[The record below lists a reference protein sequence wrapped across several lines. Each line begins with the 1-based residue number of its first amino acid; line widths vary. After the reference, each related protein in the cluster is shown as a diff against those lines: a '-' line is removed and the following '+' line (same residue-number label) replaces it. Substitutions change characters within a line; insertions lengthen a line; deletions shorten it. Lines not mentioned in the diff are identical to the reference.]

1 MSTTIKLKRA
11 YQAAAD
17 TDGFRVLVDRLWP
30 RGVSKDDA
38 AIDLWLKEIA
48 PSDELRKWFGH
59 DAEKWPEFRTRYF
72 KELDGLD
79 YALAPLVDACMQH
92 DTVTLVFGAKD
103 TEHNNA
109 VALRDY
115 LETCAKSR

>member
-1 MSTTIKLKRA
+1 MTVKLKRA
-11 YQAAAD
+11 YEAAAD
-17 TDGFRVLVDRLWP
+17 ADGFRVLVDRLWP
-30 RGVSKDDA
+30 RGVNKDDA

-48 PSDELRKWFGH
+48 PSDALRKWFGH
-59 DAEKWPEFRTRYF
+59 ETGKWPEFRTRYF
-72 KELDGLD
+72 KELDGLGD
-79 YALAPLVDACMQH
+79 ALAPLADACMQH